1 MRIYDII
8 SKKRDAKELSE
19 EEIEY
24 FVNGYVSG
32 EIEDY
37 QVSALLMAIY
47 FNSMT
52 KDEVSNLTKYMANS
66 GDTVDLSSIP
76 GIKVDKHST
85 GGVGDKT
92 TLIISPIVAACGVNV
107 AKMSGRGLG
116 YTGGTIDK
124 LESIPGFRTSL
135 SRNEFIRA
143 VKNIGISIVG
153 QTGNLVPADK
163 KLYALRD
170 VTATVE
176 SIPLIASSIM
186 SKKIAAGA
194 DRILLDVKTGSGA
207 FIKDFEKCK
216 ELAAA
221 MVDIGE
227 SVGRKTVALITNM
240 DRPLGNMVGNFLE
253 VVETIEVLKG
263 GGPKDLREICLCLA
277 SNMLYLSGK
286 GDLSICE
293 TIAKETLDSGRALKK
308 FEEMVISQGG
318 NVSLMYSPEE
328 VMKDIE
334 PYDVISEKSG
344 YIVNM
349 DTEKCGIASMKLGA
363 GREKKSDVIDNLA
376 GIKFYKKTGDYVNKG
391 DNIAVLYSSDS
402 LRCLDSQKTL
412 LEAVDIGSA
421 VPKRQKLIKAR
432 ITKDGCNQF

>member
-8 SKKRDAKELSE
+8 AKKRDSQELSE
-19 EEIEY
+19 KEIEY
-24 FVNGYVSG
+24 FVNGYVNG

-37 QVSALLMAIY
+37 QISALLMAIY

-52 KDEVSNLTKYMANS
+52 KNEVSILTKYMAAS
-66 GDTVDLSSIP
+66 GDTIDLSSIS

-92 TLIISPIVAACGVNV
+92 TLIVLPIVAACGVNV

-135 SRNEFIRA
+135 SKSEFINA
-143 VKNIGISIVG
+143 VKNVGISIVS

-216 ELAAA
+216 ELAET
-221 MVDIGE
+221 MVNIGE
-227 SVGRKTVALITNM
+227 SVGKETTALITNM
-240 DRPLGNMVGNFLE
+240 DRPLGNMVGNFIE
-253 VVETIEVLKG
+253 VIETVDVLKG
-263 GGPKDLREICLCLA
+263 GGPEDLRQICLCLA

-286 GDLSICE
+286 GDLSVCE
-293 TIAKETLDSGRALKK
+293 EMVQESLGSGRAFKK

-318 NVSLMYSPEE
+318 NVSWIYSPEDLL
-328 VMKDIE
+328 KNIK
-334 PYDVISEKSG
+334 PYNVVSEKSG

-363 GREKKSDVIDNLA
+363 GREKKDDIIDNLA
-376 GIKFYKKTGDYVNKG
+376 GIKFHKKTGDYVNKG
-391 DNIAVLYSSDS
+391 ENIATLYSSNRLKYMDS
-402 LRCLDSQKTL
+402 ERSL
-412 LEAVDIGSA
+412 LEALNIGDTK
-421 VPKRQKLIKAR
+421 PEKQKLIKAR
-432 ITKDGCNQF
+432 ITKKECKLF

>member
-8 SKKRDAKELSE
+8 KKKRDSQELSE
-19 EEIEY
+19 KEIEY
-24 FVNGYVSG
+24 FINGYVNG
-32 EIEDY
+32 DIEDY

-52 KDEVSNLTKYMANS
+52 KNEVSILTKYMAAS
-66 GDTVDLSSIP
+66 GETIDLSSMP
-76 GIKVDKHST
+76 GVKVDKHST

-135 SRNEFIRA
+135 SRDEFISN
-143 VKNIGISIVG
+143 VKKIGISIVG

-170 VTATVE
+170 VTATVG

-194 DRILLDVKTGSGA
+194 DKILLDVKSGNGA
-207 FIKDFEKCK
+207 LIKDFEKCL
-216 ELAAA
+216 ELAKM

-227 SVGRKTVALITNM
+227 SAGKKTVALITNM
-240 DRPLGNMVGNFLE
+240 DKPLGNMIGNFLE
-253 VVETIEVLKG
+253 VIETIEVLKG
-263 GGPKDLREICLCLA
+263 EGPEDLREICLCLA

-286 GDLSICE
+286 GDLSVCE
-293 TIAKETLDSGRALKK
+293 EMVKESLDSGRAFKK

-318 NVSLMYSPEE
+318 NVSWIYSPDYLL
-328 VMKDIE
+328 KGIK
-334 PYDVISEKSG
+334 PYNVVSKRSG
-344 YIVNM
+344 YISNM

-363 GREKKSDVIDNLA
+363 GREKKDDIIDNLA
-376 GIKFYKKTGDYVNKG
+376 GIKFHKKTGDYVNKG
-391 DNIAVLYSSDS
+391 ENIATLYSSD
-402 LRCLDSQKTL
+402 CLKYMDSERSL
-412 LEAVDIGSA
+412 LEALDIGN
-421 VPKRQKLIKAR
+421 VEPEKQKLIKAR
-432 ITKDGCNQF
+432 ITKEECRLF

>member
-8 SKKRDAKELSE
+8 AKKRDSQELSE
-19 EEIEY
+19 KEIEY
-24 FVNGYVSG
+24 FVNGYVNG

-37 QVSALLMAIY
+37 QISALLMAIY

-52 KDEVSNLTKYMANS
+52 KNEVSILTKYMAAS
-66 GDTVDLSSIP
+66 GDTIDLSSIF

-92 TLIISPIVAACGVNV
+92 TLIVLPIVAACGVNV

-135 SRNEFIRA
+135 SKSGFINA
-143 VKNIGISIVG
+143 VKNVGISIVS

-216 ELAAA
+216 ELAET
-221 MVDIGE
+221 MVNIGE
-227 SVGRKTVALITNM
+227 SVGKETTALITNM
-240 DRPLGNMVGNFLE
+240 DRPLGNMVGNFIE
-253 VVETIEVLKG
+253 VIETVDVLKG
-263 GGPKDLREICLCLA
+263 GGPEDLRQICLCLA
-277 SNMLYLSGK
+277 SNMLYLSNK
-286 GDLSICE
+286 GDLPICE
-293 TIAKETLDSGRALKK
+293 EMAKKALNSGLALKK
-308 FEEMVISQGG
+308 FEDMVFSQGG
-318 NVSLMYSPEE
+318 DISLVYSPEK
-328 VMKDIE
+328 VMGNI
-334 PYDVISEKSG
+334 YSHDVISEKSG
-344 YIVNM
+344 YIFNM
-349 DTEKCGIASMKLGA
+349 DTEKCGMASMKLGA
-363 GREKKSDVIDNLA
+363 GREKKDDIIDNLA
-376 GIKFYKKTGDYVNKG
+376 GINFHKKTGDYINKG
-391 DNIAVLYSSDS
+391 DIIATLYSSDS
-402 LRCLDSQKTL
+402 LKYLESEKTL
-412 LEAVDIGSA
+412 LSGINIGRIA
-421 VPKRQKLIKAR
+421 PDPQKLIKAR
-432 ITKDGCNQF
+432 VTKGKCEIF